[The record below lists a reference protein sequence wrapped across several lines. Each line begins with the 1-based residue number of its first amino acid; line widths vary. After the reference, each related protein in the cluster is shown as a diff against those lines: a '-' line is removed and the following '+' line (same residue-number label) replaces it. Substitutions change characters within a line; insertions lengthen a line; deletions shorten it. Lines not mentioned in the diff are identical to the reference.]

1 MHSVIF
7 NKSNN
12 ETHNTVQVSF
22 SKVNIARV
30 PAVYFISSTAAT
42 ASVIA
47 TAQPQLDH
55 RLHLGQTARVTR
67 LRSRLRRTDP
77 KTTSDKTLIIS
88 KALHW
93 IKPTIIFNPEPK
105 RIKKDFTD
113 KNEAWTIKLKLGCA
127 GIQVRPK
134 SDPLGFNCYQQ
145 QQRKV
150 NYSKTP
156 TVVFKLSD
164 WWSNNY
170 FVTEWYFYR

>member
-7 NKSNN
+7 NKSHN

-30 PAVYFISSTAAT
+30 PAVYWISSTAAM

-88 KALHW
+88 KALH
-93 IKPTIIFNPEPK
+93 
-105 RIKKDFTD
+105 
-113 KNEAWTIKLKLGCA
+113 
-127 GIQVRPK
+127 
-134 SDPLGFNCYQQ
+134 
-145 QQRKV
+145 
-150 NYSKTP
+150 
-156 TVVFKLSD
+156 
-164 WWSNNY
+164 
-170 FVTEWYFYR
+170 